1 LGKTDGRVQS
11 RHRCAMKNLQ
21 HRIERLDRNA
31 AVAGAKAA
39 ICVLVAA
46 PAVMQIRNLDRYIEA
61 NRRPGQCTMV
71 INLLR
76 NAAEG
81 NSR

>member
-1 LGKTDGRVQS
+1 
-11 RHRCAMKNLQ
+11 MKNPE
-21 HRIERLDRNA
+21 HRIERLERNA
-31 AVAGAKAA
+31 AVAGASAA
-39 ICVLVAA
+39 ICVLVVA
-46 PAVMQIRNLDRYIEA
+46 PAGMQIPNLDRYIEA
-61 NRRPGQCTMV
+61 NRRPGQRTMV